1 MRESKR
7 ETIVVTEY
15 ATDFGTICPDEITCK
30 EREAKE
36 YEDVFTSLYN
46 IASDKQKILLIAIM
60 DELSNHIDSAYCEQS
75 ISNDALCE
83 LVDNIRRHRIILLR

>member
-15 ATDFGTICPDEITCK
+15 ATDFGTICTDEMMCK
-30 EREAKE
+30 ECEAEE
-36 YEDVFTSLYN
+36 YIKVYTSLYN
-46 IASDKQKILLIAIM
+46 VPSDKQKILLTAIM
-60 DELSNHIDSAYCEQS
+60 DELSEHVYSAYCEQG

-83 LVDNIRRHRIILLR
+83 LVDNIRKHRDKF

>member
-46 IASDKQKILLIAIM
+46 VASDKQKILLTAIM
-60 DELSNHIDSAYCEQS
+60 DELSDHVYSAYCEQG
-75 ISNDALCE
+75 ISNKSLCE
-83 LVDNIRRHRIILLR
+83 LVDNIRRNRNQFY

>member
-15 ATDFGTICPDEITCK
+15 VTDFGTICPDEITCK
-30 EREAKE
+30 ECEEKE

-46 IASDKQKILLIAIM
+46 IASDKQKTLLTAIM
-60 DELSNHIDSAYCEQS
+60 DELSDHVYSAYCEQG
-75 ISNDALCE
+75 ISNKSLCE
-83 LVDNIRRHRIILLR
+83 LVDNISKYRDKFY

>member
-15 ATDFGTICPDEITCK
+15 ATDFGTICTDETTCK
-30 EREAKE
+30 EREEKE

-46 IASDKQKILLIAIM
+46 VASDKQKILLTAIM
-60 DELSNHIDSAYCEQS
+60 DELSAHVYSACCEQG
-75 ISNDALCE
+75 ISNKSLCE
-83 LVDNIRRHRIILLR
+83 LVDNIRRHRVEFH